1 MLELFTFEEINL
13 MCIFD
18 TSSRTSLID
27 ELVIALPDFD
37 EPELVEIALSA
48 LAKLSAIS
56 DDDFAAL
63 DFYPEYDD
71 YVEEV

>member
-1 MLELFTFEEINL
+1 MLELFTVEEINL

-18 TSSRTSLID
+18 ISSRASLIS
-27 ELVIALPDFD
+27 EIVMALPDFD
-37 EPELVEIALSA
+37 EPEFIEIAENA
-48 LAKLSAIS
+48 LAKLNTLS

-71 YVEEV
+71 YEEV